1 MLGKLPATEVERLLQ
16 SELIARIGCHVEG
29 RTYVVPVAYVY
40 ADGSLIGH
48 STSGMK
54 LDMLRKNP
62 EVCVEVEHVDDLANW
77 RSVIA
82 WGRYE
87 ELSGS
92 EAEQALALLMA
103 RFVTLLA
110 SETSRPASSAAAP
123 TTHARTVAAGP
134 TVVYRIRLAEKSGRF
149 ERSP

>member
-1 MLGKLPATEVERLLQ
+1 MLGQLPASEVERLLH

-48 STSGMK
+48 SAEGLK
-54 LDMLRKNP
+54 LTMLRKNP
-62 EVCVEVEHVDDLANW
+62 EVCVEVEHVDDPANW

-82 WGRYE
+82 WGRYK
-87 ELSGS
+87 ELSGQ
-92 EAEQALALLMA
+92 EAERALALLMA
-103 RFVTLLA
+103 RFVTLIA
-110 SETSRPASSAAAP
+110 SETSHPEHAAAP
-123 TTHARTVAAGP
+123 TTHARAVAGRPA
-134 TVVYRIRLAEKSGRF
+134 VVFRIRLTEKSGRF